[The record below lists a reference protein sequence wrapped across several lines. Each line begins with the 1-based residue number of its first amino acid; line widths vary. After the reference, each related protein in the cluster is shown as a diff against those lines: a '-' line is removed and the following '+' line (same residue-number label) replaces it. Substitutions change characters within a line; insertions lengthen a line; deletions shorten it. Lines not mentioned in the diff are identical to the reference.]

1 MIFRK
6 KYESPELWVHLNGQ
20 LLKDNNP
27 TIEYGMI
34 RSEKLR
40 MAFPYFPPVSLCN
53 WRRGK
58 EPGEQPDRSSNER
71 MIWLV
76 TGGKEEELANYR
88 NSKEFDRFLD
98 LIYESGKN
106 RALKEKFKA
115 RRRNR
120 LLNRVVNW
128 MMLGVTALLVASFI
142 RYLWDRV
149 I

>member
-53 WRRGK
+53 WSRGK
-58 EPGEQPDRSSNER
+58 EPGKQPDRSSNDK

-76 TGGKEEELANYR
+76 TEDKEEEFANFR

-98 LIYESGKN
+98 LIYESGK
-106 RALKEKFKA
+106 KPS
-115 RRRNR
+115 
-120 LLNRVVNW
+120 
-128 MMLGVTALLVASFI
+128 T
-142 RYLWDRV
+142 
-149 I
+149 